1 MRIGLVCPY
10 DWDAPGGVQV
20 HVRDLALEFMRMGHE
35 VQVLAPS
42 EDGRA
47 HPAWFTSG
55 GPSRAVAYNG
65 SVARLAFGLGPTRRV
80 REWIRANNFDVLHVH
95 EPLAPSLSA
104 LAVWAATGP
113 IVGTFHSSMERS
125 RMLTAGNAL
134 AQTVLEKVRGRIAVS
149 EFARRTFEVLGGGSA
164 ILIPNGVDC
173 SAFRDRTPMP
183 GYPRPHSMLF
193 LGRINEPRK
202 GLHVLLEALPKVI
215 AAVPDATLLVAG
227 PGDQQEALEH
237 LDPAFHDHVEF
248 IGYVETEDKP
258 SVLRSA
264 TVYVAPNTGGESF
277 GIILTEAMAS
287 GVPIVASDLPAFQ
300 SVLNDGA
307 AGELFETGNADALAA
322 ALVHLLQDACY
333 REALVAGGNEHVQ
346 KYDWPRIALE
356 ILDVYESVMTADVG
370 VREDLRGQLVG
381 RFARSRDLA

>member
-1 MRIGLVCPY
+1 
-10 DWDAPGGVQV
+10 
-20 HVRDLALEFMRMGHE
+20 
-35 VQVLAPS
+35 
-42 EDGRA
+42 
-47 HPAWFTSG
+47 
-55 GPSRAVAYNG
+55 
-65 SVARLAFGLGPTRRV
+65 
-80 REWIRANNFDVLHVH
+80 
-95 EPLAPSLSA
+95 
-104 LAVWAATGP
+104 
-113 IVGTFHSSMERS
+113 
-125 RMLTAGNAL
+125 MLTAGNAL